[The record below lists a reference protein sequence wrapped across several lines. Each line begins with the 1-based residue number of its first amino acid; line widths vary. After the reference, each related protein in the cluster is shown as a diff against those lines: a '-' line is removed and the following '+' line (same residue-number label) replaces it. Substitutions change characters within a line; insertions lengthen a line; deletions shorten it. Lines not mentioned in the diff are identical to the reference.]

1 MKYTARQLATLLGV
15 QTSTI
20 TRQIDKGKVS
30 AGKNDQGKWEI
41 DASEIVR
48 AYGDRVTT
56 DLHGNIALSVARQSD
71 ANSYNYSALQMEIE
85 FLKKRLADREKDL
98 AKAEQAADRMHE
110 LFKDTVQRL
119 EAPKS
124 KGWLARLFSS

>member
-20 TRQIDKGKVS
+20 TRQIDKGKIS

-56 DLHGNIALSVARQSD
+56 DLHGNIALVVAKQSD
-71 ANSYNYSALQMEIE
+71 ANGADYSMLQMEVE

-98 AKAEQAADRMHE
+98 AKAEQVADRMHE

-119 EAPKS
+119 EAPRPKS
-124 KGWLARLFSS
+124 WLARLLGS